1 MLSADAPVLVRV
13 VTKVRCWG
21 LFGAIFN
28 LPKIKLGGI
37 SLTVP
42 AVRVIVA
49 AADLVPSVT
58 EVAVRVT
65 VALVG
70 TVLGAAYVVGVPL
83 AVSAGVI
90 VPQAGEH
97 AVPF

>member
-13 VTKVRCWG
+13 SINVFCGWG
-21 LFGAIFN
+21 LRIILM
-28 LPKIKLGGI
+28 LPNSRLDGI

-42 AVRVIVA
+42 AVTVIVDFA
-49 AADLVPSVT
+49 ALVPSAT

-65 VALVG
+65 AALVG
-70 TVLGAAYVVGVPL
+70 TVLGAAYVVDAPL
-83 AVSAGVI
+83 IVLAGVI

>member
-1 MLSADAPVLVRV
+1 LD
-13 VTKVRCWG
+13 
-21 LFGAIFN
+21 
-28 LPKIKLGGI
+28 GI

-42 AVRVIVA
+42 AVTVMVDFA
-49 AADLVPSVT
+49 VLVPSAT
-58 EVAVRVT
+58 EVAVTVT

-83 AVSAGVI
+83 AVLAGVI